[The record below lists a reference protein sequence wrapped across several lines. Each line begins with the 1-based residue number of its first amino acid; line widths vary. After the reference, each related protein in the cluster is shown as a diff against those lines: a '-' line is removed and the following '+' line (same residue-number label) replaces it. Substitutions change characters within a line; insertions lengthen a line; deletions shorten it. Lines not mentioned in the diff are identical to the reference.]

1 MTIKE
6 FARLC
11 GCNPQTLRYYDRMN
25 LLKPVKVDSW
35 TGYRYYEEEQA
46 LAFVKIK
53 NLQTAGF
60 TIEEIRGLLEATDE
74 VVFAAFE
81 VKIKEA
87 EANLR
92 NIKEIQQSY
101 QHEMTTMEKR
111 IETWREQITK
121 ELRKYD
127 PTEEFGIDQEFYE
140 DKVIGNVNQFFD
152 RMLREKDDR
161 GFTMTDYPDSDDLHD
176 WETDDEEFDFL
187 NDPAYETVYEKHGW
201 EHVKDYLKEM
211 PELEDGTDYAL
222 LFKVK
227 PDKFKTGFANTMLG
241 VLLAKCAKGERR
253 NLGCNVTDTEDGQ
266 NHFYLLR
273 GK

>member
-11 GCNPQTLRYYDRMN
+11 GCNPQTLRYYDRVN
-25 LLKPVKVDSW
+25 LLKPVEVDSW

-60 TIEEIRGLLEATDE
+60 SIEEIRGLLEESDE
-74 VVFAAFE
+74 VVYSAFDE
-81 VKIKEA
+81 KIREA
-87 EANLR
+87 ESRLR

-101 QHEMTTMEKR
+101 RHEMTTMEKR

-121 ELRKYD
+121 VLREYD
-127 PTEEFGIDQEFYE
+127 PVEEFGINKEFYE

-161 GFTMTDYPDSDDLHD
+161 DFSMRGFPDGDAEGDYEDED
-176 WETDDEEFDFL
+176 ETFDFL
-187 NDPAYETVYEKHGW
+187 NNPEYETVYEKHNW
-201 EHVKDYLKEM
+201 EHVKDYLNEI
-211 PELEDGTDYAL
+211 PELEDGMDYAL

-227 PDKFKTGFANTMLG
+227 PEKFKTGFANTMLG
-241 VLLAKCAKGERR
+241 VLLAKYAKGKSR

-273 GK
+273 AR

>member
-11 GCNPQTLRYYDRMN
+11 GCNPQTLRYYDRVN
-25 LLKPVKVDSW
+25 LLKPVEVDSW

-60 TIEEIRGLLEATDE
+60 SIEEIRGLLEESDE
-74 VVFAAFE
+74 VVYSAFDE
-81 VKIKEA
+81 KIREA
-87 EANLR
+87 ESRLR

-101 QHEMTTMEKR
+101 RHEMTTMEKR

-161 GFTMTDYPDSDDLHD
+161 NFSMRGFPDGDAEGDYEDED
-176 WETDDEEFDFL
+176 ETFDFL
-187 NDPAYETVYEKHGW
+187 NNPEYETVYEKHNW
-201 EHVKDYLKEM
+201 EHVKDYLNEI
-211 PELEDGTDYAL
+211 PELEDGMDYAL

-227 PDKFKTGFANTMLG
+227 PEKFKTGFANTMLG
-241 VLLAKCAKGERR
+241 VLLAKYAKGKSR

-273 GK
+273 AR

>member
-11 GCNPQTLRYYDRMN
+11 GCNPQTLRYYDRVN
-25 LLKPVKVDSW
+25 LLKPVEVDSW

-60 TIEEIRGLLEATDE
+60 SIEEIRGLLEESDE
-74 VVFAAFE
+74 VVYSAFDE
-81 VKIKEA
+81 KIREA
-87 EANLR
+87 ESRLR
-92 NIKEIQQSY
+92 NVKEIQQSY
-101 QHEMTTMEKR
+101 RHEMTTMEKR

-121 ELRKYD
+121 VLREYD
-127 PTEEFGIDQEFYE
+127 PVEEFGINKEFYE

-152 RMLREKDDR
+152 RMLREKDDGDFSMR
-161 GFTMTDYPDSDDLHD
+161 GFPDGDAEGDYEDED
-176 WETDDEEFDFL
+176 ETFDFL
-187 NDPAYETVYEKHGW
+187 NNPEYETVYEKHNW
-201 EHVKDYLKEM
+201 EHVKDYLNEI
-211 PELEDGTDYAL
+211 PELEDGMDYAL

-227 PDKFKTGFANTMLG
+227 PEKFKTGFANTMLG
-241 VLLAKCAKGERR
+241 VLLAKYAKGKSR

-273 GK
+273 AR

>member
-11 GCNPQTLRYYDRMN
+11 GCNPQTLRYYDRVN
-25 LLKPVKVDSW
+25 LLKPVEVDSW

-60 TIEEIRGLLEATDE
+60 SIEEIRGLLEESDE
-74 VVFAAFE
+74 VVYSAFDE
-81 VKIKEA
+81 KIREA
-87 EANLR
+87 ESRLR

-101 QHEMTTMEKR
+101 RHEMTTMEKR

-121 ELRKYD
+121 VLREYD
-127 PTEEFGIDQEFYE
+127 PVEEFGINREFYE

-161 GFTMTDYPDSDDLHD
+161 DFSMRGFPDGDAEGDYEDED
-176 WETDDEEFDFL
+176 ETFDFL
-187 NDPAYETVYEKHGW
+187 NNPEYETVYEKHNW
-201 EHVKDYLKEM
+201 EHVKDYLNEI
-211 PELEDGTDYAL
+211 PELKDGMDYAL

-227 PDKFKTGFANTMLG
+227 PEKFKTGFANTMLG
-241 VLLAKCAKGERR
+241 VLLAKYAKGKNR

-266 NHFYLLR
+266 NHFYLL
-273 GK
+273 KAK

>member
-60 TIEEIRGLLEATDE
+60 TIEEIRGLLAATDE
-74 VVFAAFE
+74 VVYAAFE

-121 ELRKYD
+121 ELHKYD
-127 PTEEFGIDQEFYE
+127 PTEEFGIDKAFYE
-140 DKVIGNVNQFFD
+140 DKIIGNVNQFFD
-152 RMLREKDDR
+152 RMLCEKDDR
-161 GFTMTDYPDSDDLHD
+161 NFSMHGFPDGDAEGD
-176 WETDDEEFDFL
+176 DDEETFDFL
-187 NDPAYETVYEKHGW
+187 NNPAYETVYEKHGW

-227 PDKFKTGFANTMLG
+227 PEKFKTGFANTMLG
-241 VLLAKCAKGERR
+241 VLLAKYTEGKRR

-273 GK
+273 AK